1 MLDHIIV
8 IGYALFLF
16 VGAVMGAKAG
26 SRVSLI
32 MGSVSGAIILLG
44 DVWTR
49 RDFAGGFMLL
59 TVVAGL
65 LTVVFFQRLLKTK
78 KMMPSGML
86 LIVNALFWGFCLF
99 RLLS

>member
-16 VGAVMGAKAG
+16 LGGAMGAKAG
-26 SRVSLI
+26 SRISLI
-32 MGSVSGAIILLG
+32 MGSVSGALVLVG
-44 DVWTR
+44 DVWIR
-49 RDFAGGFMLL
+49 RDVAGGFLFL

-65 LTVVFFQRLLKTK
+65 LTIVFLQRLLKTK

-86 LIVNALFWGFCLF
+86 LIVNVLFFGFCLS

>member
-16 VGAVMGAKAG
+16 LGGAMGTKAG

-59 TVVAGL
+59 TAAAGL
-65 LTVVFFQRLLKTK
+65 LTVVFLQRLLTTK

-86 LIVNALFWGFCLF
+86 LIVNVLFFGFCLF
-99 RLLS
+99 RLLN